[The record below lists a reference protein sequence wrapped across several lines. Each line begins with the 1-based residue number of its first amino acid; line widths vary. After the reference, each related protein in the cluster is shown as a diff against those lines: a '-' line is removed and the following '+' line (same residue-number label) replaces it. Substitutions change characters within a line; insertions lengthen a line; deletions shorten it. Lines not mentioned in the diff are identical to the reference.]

1 MGPGAVDLTSYV
13 RDVPDF
19 PAPGVVFKD
28 ITPLLADPASWRRAV
43 DAMTELVGGL
53 GVDKVAGIESRGF
66 VLGAPVADRLGVG
79 FIPVRKAGKLPWRTT
94 KVSYD
99 LEYGTD
105 HLEVHIDAAQPGDRV
120 VIVDDVLATGGTA
133 AAAAALL
140 AATGADVAGLVVL
153 LELAFLGGRSRLR
166 GHEVL
171 SVMSYSQ

>member
-1 MGPGAVDLTSYV
+1 MGAGAVDLSSYI

-28 ITPLLADPASWRRAV
+28 ITPLLADPAGWRRTI
-43 DAMTELVGGL
+43 DAMCELVGGL
-53 GVDKVAGIESRGF
+53 GADKVAGIESRGF
-66 VLGAPVADRLGVG
+66 VLGAPVADRLGLG

-94 KVSYD
+94 AVSYD

-105 HLEVHIDAAQPGDRV
+105 HLEVHVDAAQAGERV

-133 AAAAALL
+133 AAAIELI

-153 LELAFLGGRSRLR
+153 LELTFLGGRSRL
-166 GHEVL
+166 GGQQVL
-171 SVMSYSQ
+171 SVMSYSE